1 MRITDDNAE
10 MGARDSHLAGH
21 VEFNGQAESCC
32 QSRCGHITLGALWKI
47 REDHLDEVQAPDRAC
62 SLKGP
67 IAKCHRKCRHGCTA
81 QMKKTFL
88 VTMFVGMW

>member
-62 SLKGP
+62 SLKDLSQNATESAGT
-67 IAKCHRKCRHGCTA
+67 AAQHR
-81 QMKKTFL
+81 
-88 VTMFVGMW
+88 